1 MMRRSFISFK
11 PYLLLLIIPVLLTGC
26 FAPASVPIQTLKP
39 AKITFTDSLFSAGI
53 LNASIVESDFLSE
66 EDSIWYTNKQQF
78 LENLTATE
86 LCLSL
91 SEWLLNSPRFSKSN
105 NVTVR
110 ELPAYEY
117 MDTIP
122 PPFSP
127 AEIMGFSEDYAS
139 DLLITL
145 EYFMIE
151 DLIVSTP
158 VTINLSDPGMQ
169 VFSYYSDAVPKDAKL
184 KQIHAYLRFYD
195 ALDGFAITEY
205 SLRDTVLW
213 LSSLSFSRQNEDISD
228 EDNFL
233 YEKTGQYIGEKL
245 YEIIAPHWIE
255 EERDYFWGSRSQFS
269 RAYFMALNNDWK
281 TVENLMLT
289 LSKHKHAKIAAYAN
303 FNLAVS
309 LEMQGKIIEAHQAV
323 VRATSLKPNAASLK
337 YKTILEKRLTEKELI
352 DGQIGH

>member
-1 MMRRSFISFK
+1 MRRGFISYKLF
-11 PYLLLLIIPVLLTGC
+11 LLFLAVPFLLTGC

-39 AKITFTDSLFSAGI
+39 ARIAFPDSLFSAGI
-53 LNASIVESDFLSE
+53 LNASIVESDFYSE
-66 EDSIWYTNKQQF
+66 EDSTWYTNKQQF

-91 SEWLLNSPRFSKSN
+91 SEWLLYSPRFSNSN
-105 NVTVR
+105 NVIVR

-127 AEIMGFSEDYAS
+127 GEIMGFLQDFES

-151 DLIVSTP
+151 DLMVSSP

-184 KQIHAYLRFYD
+184 KQIHAHLRFYNAVD
-195 ALDGFAITEY
+195 GLALTEY
-205 SLRDTVLW
+205 TFRDTVLW
-213 LSSLSFSRQNEDISD
+213 LSSLSFTRQRDEITD
-228 EDNFL
+228 EDDFF
-233 YEKTGQYIGEKL
+233 YKKTGQYIGEKL
-245 YEIIAPHWIE
+245 YEIIVPHWVE
-255 EERDYFWGSRSQFS
+255 EEREYFWGSQSQFS

-289 LSKHKHAKIAAYAN
+289 LSKHKRAKIAAFAN

-309 LEMQGKIIEAHQAV
+309 LEMQGKITEAYHAIEK
-323 VRATSLKPNAASLK
+323 SLSGKPNTASVR
-337 YKTILEKRLTEKELI
+337 YKALLEKRLKEKELI
-352 DGQIGH
+352 DSQIGH

>member
-1 MMRRSFISFK
+1 MRRGFISFK
-11 PYLLLLIIPVLLTGC
+11 NLFFLLAVPLILPGC

-39 AKITFTDSLFSAGI
+39 AKIAFPDSLFSAGI

-66 EDSIWYTNKQQF
+66 VDSTWYTNKHQF

-86 LCLSL
+86 VCFSL
-91 SEWLLNSPRFSKSN
+91 SEWLINSPRFSMSEF
-105 NVTVR
+105 VAVR

-127 AEIMGFSEDYAS
+127 LEILGFSEDYSS

-151 DLIVSTP
+151 DLIVSSP
-158 VTINLSDPGMQ
+158 VSINLSNPGMQ

-184 KQIHAYLRFYD
+184 KHIHAHLRFYN
-195 ALDGFAITEY
+195 ALNGLALTEY
-205 SLRDTVLW
+205 AFRDTVLW
-213 LSSLSFSRQNEDISD
+213 LSSLSFSGQNEDITD
-228 EDNFL
+228 EDNFF
-233 YEKTGQYIGEKL
+233 YQKTGQYIGEKL
-245 YEIIAPHWIE
+245 YEIMAPHWVE

-269 RAYFMALNNDWK
+269 RAYFMALNNEWK
-281 TVENLMLT
+281 TVENLMQP
-289 LSKHKHAKIAAYAN
+289 LSKHKRAKIAAYAH

-309 LEMQGKIIEAHQAV
+309 LEMQGKIMEAYQAAE
-323 VRATSLKPNAASLK
+323 RATTIKPIAVYLK
-337 YKTILEKRLTEKELI
+337 YKAILEKRLKEKELI
-352 DGQIGH
+352 DNQLGQ

>member
-1 MMRRSFISFK
+1 MRRGFISYK
-11 PYLLLLIIPVLLTGC
+11 PFLLFLAVPFILMGC
-26 FAPASVPIQTLKP
+26 FAPANVPIQTLKP
-39 AKITFTDSLFSAGI
+39 ARINFPDSLFSAGI
-53 LNASIVESDFLSE
+53 LNASIVESDFFSE
-66 EDSIWYTNKQQF
+66 DDSTWYTNKNQF

-86 LCLSL
+86 LCFSL
-91 SEWLLNSPRFSKSN
+91 SEWLLNSPRFSMSEL
-105 NVTVR
+105 VSVR

-151 DLIVSTP
+151 DLMVSSP
-158 VTINLSDPGMQ
+158 VTINLSDPEMQ

-184 KQIHAYLRFYD
+184 KQIHAHLRFYN
-195 ALDGFAITEY
+195 ALDGLALTEFAF
-205 SLRDTVLW
+205 RDTVLW
-213 LSSLSFSRQNEDISD
+213 LSSLSFSRQNEDITD
-228 EDNFL
+228 EDNFF

-245 YEIIAPHWIE
+245 YEIIVPHWIE

-269 RAYFMALNNDWK
+269 RAYFMALNNEWK

-289 LSKHKHAKIAAYAN
+289 LSKHKQAKIAAYAN

-309 LEMQGKIIEAHQAV
+309 LEMQGKIIEAYQAAE
-323 VRATSLKPNAASLK
+323 RASTLNPNAASLK
-337 YKTILEKRLTEKELI
+337 YKAILEKRLTEKELI
-352 DGQIGH
+352 DSQIGH